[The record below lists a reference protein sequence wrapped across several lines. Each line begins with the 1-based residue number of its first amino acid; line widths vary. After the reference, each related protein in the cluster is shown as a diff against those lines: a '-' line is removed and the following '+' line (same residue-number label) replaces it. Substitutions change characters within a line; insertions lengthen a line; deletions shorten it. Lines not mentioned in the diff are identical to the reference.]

1 MRALNPVRHVQVRSR
16 LKSFESLSSQL
27 SAATLELTPTL
38 GTTEFARRLT
48 NRITEMFGARTAVLA
63 LNSEMGWEIASIS
76 GPARCWDEA
85 IRARLARSVAEEMAV
100 PSSGSRSGLGSD
112 LLERELAEE
121 LGWHDVTLVRLIE
134 SETSSLMGVLC
145 AADLGRELFS
155 GERRSLEA
163 LASHAAVALEN
174 LRLFKRIEQS
184 RKQWVEDFDAITDFV
199 IVHDSAGHVLRLNR
213 SLATA
218 LDVDLRKVAGVPIG
232 KLRILG
238 VKDQPPGSC
247 PFCRDTETTHEE
259 SARSVGDRTY
269 LVSASRIHGVPGE
282 ARTVHVFKDIT
293 EATALQAKLVHTEKM
308 AALGQLI
315 SGVAHEVNNPLAAI
329 IGFTDLLMENRTV
342 PDAAKQELK
351 IILRE
356 AKHTQTI
363 VQNLLRFSREAP
375 AQREPV
381 QLNEVLQHTLRLRA
395 YDLSNRGIDVVE
407 QYEEDL
413 PLTVADPHQLQQ
425 VFLNILNNAYD
436 AVQEVERPAK
446 IEVATRSGDGYSEV
460 SISDNGPGVRDPQ
473 RVFEPFFTTKEVGK
487 GTGLGLSICYGIIQ
501 AHGGEI
507 FVKNNPGQIGCTF
520 HVRLRSMFEDLE
532 QAEQA
537 STVAKPAE
545 IESTIGKP

>member
-1 MRALNPVRHVQVRSR
+1 MRALTPVSHVQVRSR

-38 GTTEFARRLT
+38 GTAEFARRLT
-48 NRITEMFGARTAVLA
+48 SRITEMFGARTAVLA
-63 LNSEMGWEIASIS
+63 LSSEAGCQIASIH
-76 GPARCWDEA
+76 GPAQCWNES
-85 IRARLARSVAEEMAV
+85 IRMRLARSLAEEMGL
-100 PSSGSRSGLGSD
+100 PSSGLCAGPSAD
-112 LLERELAEE
+112 LLGRELAEE
-121 LGWHDVTLVRLIE
+121 LGWREITLVRLME
-134 SETSSLMGVLC
+134 SETATLMGVLC
-145 AADLGRELFS
+145 AADLGRELSS

-199 IVHDSAGHVLRLNR
+199 IVHDGAGHVLRLNR
-213 SLATA
+213 SVADFLRI
-218 LDVDLRKVAGVPIG
+218 DLKEAAGLPMS
-232 KLRILG
+232 KLRILDG
-238 VKDQPPGSC
+238 KDQPASSC
-247 PFCRDTETTHEE
+247 PFCRDTKATHEE
-259 SARSVGDRTY
+259 SVRSSGDRTY
-269 LVSASRIHGVPGE
+269 LVSASRIHGVQGE
-282 ARTVHVFKDIT
+282 VRTVHVFKDIT

-329 IGFTDLLMENRTV
+329 IGFTDLLMENSAV

-356 AKHTQTI
+356 AKRTQII

-381 QLNEVLQHTLRLRA
+381 QLNEVLQHTLQLRA

-407 QYEEDL
+407 HYQEDL
-413 PLTVADPHQLQQ
+413 PLTIADPHQLQQ

-446 IEVATRSGDGYSEV
+446 IELVTQSRDGYSEV
-460 SISDNGPGVRDPQ
+460 RVSDNGPGVCDPQ
-473 RVFEPFFTTKEVGK
+473 RIFEPFFTTKEVGK
-487 GTGLGLSICYGIIQ
+487 GTGLGLSVCYGIIQ

-507 FVKNNPGQIGCTF
+507 FVKNNPGQMGCTF
-520 HVRLRSMFEDLE
+520 YVRLRSMFEDPD
-532 QAEQA
+532 QTEQA
-537 STVAKPAE
+537 SSMMNSSEVEQAT
-545 IESTIGKP
+545 GKP